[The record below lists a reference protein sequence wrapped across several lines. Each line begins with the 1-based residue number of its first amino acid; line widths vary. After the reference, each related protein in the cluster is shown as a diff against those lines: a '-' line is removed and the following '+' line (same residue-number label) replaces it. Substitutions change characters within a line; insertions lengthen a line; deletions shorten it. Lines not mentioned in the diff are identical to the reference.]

1 MPWSASVTCGRCS
14 HPGTR
19 MNAPRTVSGSFSLAS
34 RGVDIARLL
43 GGTSL
48 GALFSRYTASSV
60 VALATSEVALVL
72 LFGTG
77 LVGAGPAAVIAFF
90 CGAIPNY
97 VLNRS
102 WVWKRRGSPRVGR
115 EFVPYVLVSL
125 ATLLL
130 AALATTFAARIAP
143 GGETAQTVFRRD
155 RVPGRE
161 RRLVRGEVRDL
172 PPVPVRRRRSGA
184 GQPHPRRTD
193 HDAVPRF
200 E

>member
-1 MPWSASVTCGRCS
+1 
-14 HPGTR
+14 
-19 MNAPRTVSGSFSLAS
+19 
-34 RGVDIARLL
+34 VDNARLL

-77 LVGAGPAAVIAFF
+77 LVGAAPAAVIAFF

-130 AALATTFAARIAP
+130 AALATSFAARIAP
-143 GGETAQTVFRRD
+143 GGDTAQTVFVAIAYLVVNGVLFVAKFAIYHLFLFGDDAPDRFRRF
-155 RVPGRE
+155 PAGRTMM
-161 RRLVRGEVRDL
+161 GSRDL
-172 PPVPVRRRRSGA
+172 SE
-184 GQPHPRRTD
+184 TD
-193 HDAVPRF
+193 VT
-200 E
+200 